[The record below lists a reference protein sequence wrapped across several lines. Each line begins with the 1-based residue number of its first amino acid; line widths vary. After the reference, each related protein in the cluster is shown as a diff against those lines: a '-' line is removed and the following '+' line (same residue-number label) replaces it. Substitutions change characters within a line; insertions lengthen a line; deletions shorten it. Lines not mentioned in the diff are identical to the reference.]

1 MMTHF
6 FEFLDWALKLVFWP
20 LRNNFSSI
28 VLSPPFAK
36 TQVALLRLERR
47 LVKIKSRGVADSVT
61 VRQIFGREDYSL
73 KLIHRLEEIS
83 ACYSE
88 ILALGKQPLILDI
101 GANIG
106 LAAVYF
112 KIKFPAAQVVAV
124 EPECSNFQR
133 LELLS
138 SSYDFRPLRAGL
150 SSQRTFLKMVDPGLG
165 ENGFRT
171 AQLGSK
177 ASTASID
184 GIPLD
189 ELSRTT
195 REAIPF
201 ILKIDIEG
209 AEKSAFETP
218 SELLSKY
225 KLICIE
231 PHDWLLPGEAGM
243 IPFLRQISAHD
254 FDLVVRGENIF
265 FINNNWLPLAP

>member
-1 MMTHF
+1 MTHV
-6 FEFLDWALKLVFWP
+6 FEFLDWALKLAFWP
-20 LRNNFSSI
+20 LRKNFSSI

-36 TQVALLRLERR
+36 TQVAVLRLEQRV
-47 LVKIKSRGVADSVT
+47 VKIRSRGVADSVT
-61 VRQIFGREDYSL
+61 FRQIFGREDYSL
-73 KLIHRLEEIS
+73 TLIHRLEELS
-83 ACYSE
+83 ECYSE
-88 ILALGKQPLILDI
+88 ILALGKKPLILDI

-112 KIKFPAAQVVAV
+112 KIKFPGAEIVAV
-124 EPECSNFQR
+124 EPEWSNFQR

-138 SSYDFRPLRAGL
+138 RQYDFMPLRAGL
-150 SSQRTFLKMVDPGLG
+150 SSHRAFLKLVDPGLG

-171 AQLGSK
+171 AQLGNE
-177 ASTASID
+177 ASTPSIE

-209 AEKSAFETP
+209 AEKSAFETS
-218 SELLSKY
+218 SESLSKY

-243 IPFLRQISAHD
+243 IPFLRQISGHD